1 MKKNNLYIGLL
12 YMALGAVCLG
22 LALNTVNSLGSLLF
36 GFSGGGLINGLYLI
50 WRYFY
55 WTSPKRKA
63 VYEARLEEEQ
73 INLKDE
79 FKESLRN
86 RSGRIAYIIT
96 FLVIALSIVIFSIMG
111 SLGILDTKMLVLYLF
126 ILWIFMYIIGIII
139 YRILMKK
146 YQ

>member
-12 YMALGAVCLG
+12 YMALGAVCLAF
-22 LALNTVNSLGSLLF
+22 ALSTENSLGSSLF
-36 GFSGGGLINGLYLI
+36 GFSGAGLIGGLSLI

-55 WTSPKRKA
+55 WSSPKRKD
-63 VYEARLEEEQ
+63 VYEARSEEDQ

-96 FLVIALSIVIFSIMG
+96 LLVITLSIVVFSVIG
-111 SLGILDTKMLVLYLF
+111 SLGVLDTKLLVRKWPSAYL
-126 ILWIFMYIIGIII
+126 
-139 YRILMKK
+139 
-146 YQ
+146 

>member
-1 MKKNNLYIGLL
+1 
-12 YMALGAVCLG
+12 MALGAVCLAF
-22 LALNTVNSLGSLLF
+22 ALSTENSLGSLLF
-36 GFSGGGLINGLYLI
+36 GFSGAGLIGGLSLI

-55 WTSPKRKA
+55 WSSPKRRD
-63 VYEARLEEEQ
+63 VYEARLEENQ

-86 RSGRIAYIIT
+86 RSGRIAYLIT
-96 FLVIALSIVIFSIMG
+96 LLVITLSMVVFSVIG
-111 SLGILDTKMLVLYLF
+111 SLGVLDTKLLVLYLS
-126 ILWIFMYIIGIII
+126 ILWIFMYGIGIIV

>member
-12 YMALGAVCLG
+12 YMALGAVCLVF
-22 LALNTVNSLGSLLF
+22 ALSTENSLGSLLF
-36 GFSGGGLINGLYLI
+36 GFSGAGLIGGLSLI

-55 WTSPKRKA
+55 WSSPKRRD
-63 VYEARLEEEQ
+63 VYEARLEEDQ

-86 RSGRIAYIIT
+86 RSGRIAYLIT
-96 FLVIALSIVIFSIMG
+96 LLVITLSMVVFSVIG
-111 SLGILDTKMLVLYLF
+111 SLGVLDTKLLVLYLS
-126 ILWIFMYIIGIII
+126 ILWIFMYGIGIIV